1 MLDEQKIKLMTKL
14 AFYEKTQGKE
24 DFKISEYYRKD
35 YTSLHVIC
43 SILWVTVGYVCLGAL
58 VVLAGLDALM
68 SKMSAGLII
77 TMGLAA
83 ILGYFVLVIAYAVVT
98 SHVYNRNHRQARQ
111 RVKKYN
117 HNLTVCLRCM
127 KRRRNRWTVYL

>member
-98 SHVYNRNHRQARQ
+98 SHVYNQNHRQARQ

-117 HNLTVCLRCM
+117 HNLTRLLKMYEKER
-127 KRRRNRWTVYL
+127 K

>member
-14 AFYEKTQGKE
+14 AFYEKREGKE

-35 YTSLHVIC
+35 YVSLHVIC
-43 SILWVTVGYVCLGAL
+43 SILWVTIGYVCLGAL
-58 VVLAGLDALM
+58 LVLAGLDSLM

-83 ILGYFVLVIAYAVVT
+83 
-98 SHVYNRNHRQARQ
+98 
-111 RVKKYN
+111 
-117 HNLTVCLRCM
+117 RC
-127 KRRRNRWTVYL
+127 V

>member
-68 SKMSAGLII
+68 SKMSLLCLII

-117 HNLTVCLRCM
+117 HNLTRLLKM
-127 KRRRNRWTVYL
+127 YEKEKK

>member
-1 MLDEQKIKLMTKL
+1 MLDERKIKLMTKL
-14 AFYEKTQGKE
+14 AFYEKKEGKE

-35 YTSLHVIC
+35 YVSLHVIC
-43 SILWVTVGYVCLGAL
+43 SILWVTIGYVCLGAL
-58 VVLAGLDALM
+58 LVLAGLDSLM

-83 ILGYFVLVIAYAVVT
+83 VVGYFVLVITYAVVT

-117 HNLTVCLRCM
+117 HNLTRLLKMYEKER
-127 KRRRNRWTVYL
+127 K

>member
-43 SILWVTVGYVCLGAL
+43 SILWVTVGSLQWDL
-58 VVLAGLDALM
+58 RRSWD
-68 SKMSAGLII
+68 
-77 TMGLAA
+77 
-83 ILGYFVLVIAYAVVT
+83 IL
-98 SHVYNRNHRQARQ
+98 
-111 RVKKYN
+111 
-117 HNLTVCLRCM
+117 C
-127 KRRRNRWTVYL
+127 W

>member
-68 SKMSAGLII
+68 SKMSAGLS
-77 TMGLAA
+77 LQWDLRRSWD
-83 ILGYFVLVIAYAVVT
+83 IL
-98 SHVYNRNHRQARQ
+98 
-111 RVKKYN
+111 
-117 HNLTVCLRCM
+117 C
-127 KRRRNRWTVYL
+127 W

>member
-1 MLDEQKIKLMTKL
+1 MLDEQKIKLMTRL
-14 AFYEKTQGKE
+14 AFYENGQGKE

-35 YTSLHVIC
+35 YAGLHVIC

-58 VVLAGLDALM
+58 IVLAGLDALM

-77 TMGLAA
+77 TLGLAA
-83 ILGYFVLVIAYAVVT
+83 VVGYFVLVIAFAVIS
-98 SHVYNRNHRQARQ
+98 SHVFNRKHRQARQ

-117 HNLTVCLRCM
+117 HDLTRLLKM
-127 KRRRNRWTVYL
+127 YEKEKR

>member
-98 SHVYNRNHRQARQ
+98 SHVYNQNHRQARQ

-117 HNLTVCLRCM
+117 HNLTRLLKM
-127 KRRRNRWTVYL
+127 YEKEKK